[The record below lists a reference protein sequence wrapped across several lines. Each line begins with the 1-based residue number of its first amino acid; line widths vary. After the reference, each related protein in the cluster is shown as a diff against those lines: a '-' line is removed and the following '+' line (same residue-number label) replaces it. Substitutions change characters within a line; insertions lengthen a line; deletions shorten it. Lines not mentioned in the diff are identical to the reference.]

1 MCVCVCGACASCAAE
16 MQEKGLTSSSFSV
29 QDVHHGNGTQQ
40 MFYDD
45 PRVLYLSIHRHDEG
59 NFFPGTGGPTECGA
73 GEGLG
78 YNVNVAWSGG
88 LNPPM
93 GDAEYL
99 AAFRSIVMP
108 IAKAFDPSIVL
119 VSAGFDA
126 AIGHPAPLG
135 GYKVSP
141 ACFGKMTQQ
150 LLGLANG
157 KVVLA
162 LEGGYDLA
170 AICDS
175 AQECVRALLGDEP
188 SQLREE
194 ELTRAPCQ
202 NAVDTLQKTIAVQV
216 FSGILPVFLF
226 QDASIYIYI
235 IVFPVP
241 TQMSHWPCVKL
252 NAHTASMSA
261 IEAGQKERD
270 ETETVSA
277 MASLS
282 MQQPTN
288 LTYVAYHYIKSRFH
302 LFPPPAPSRFRKIHS
317 QRFAIFQNYPRT
329 FPRSFRGADGTGRRQ
344 MKKDTRLVVD
354 RVSM

>member
-1 MCVCVCGACASCAAE
+1 
-16 MQEKGLTSSSFSV
+16 
-29 QDVHHGNGTQQ
+29 

-45 PRVLYLSIHRHDEG
+45 PRVLYMSIHRHDEG

-99 AAFRSIVMP
+99 AAFRTIVMP

-126 AIGHPAPLG
+126 AVGHPAPLG

-188 SQLREE
+188 TQLREE
-194 ELTRAPCQ
+194 ELTRIPCQ

-216 FSGILPVFLF
+216 RSSSTWRLSPIPSSFLLPVAFHLWSSVCF
-226 QDASIYIYI
+226 ISLSFD
-235 IVFPVP
+235 

-252 NAHTASMSA
+252 NAHTVSMSA

-288 LTYVAYHYIKSRFH
+288 LT
-302 LFPPPAPSRFRKIHS
+302 
-317 QRFAIFQNYPRT
+317 
-329 FPRSFRGADGTGRRQ
+329 
-344 MKKDTRLVVD
+344 
-354 RVSM
+354 

>member
-1 MCVCVCGACASCAAE
+1 
-16 MQEKGLTSSSFSV
+16 
-29 QDVHHGNGTQQ
+29 

-45 PRVLYLSIHRHDEG
+45 PRVLYMSIHRHDEG

-99 AAFRSIVMP
+99 AAFRTIVMP

-126 AIGHPAPLG
+126 AVGHPAPLG

-188 SQLREE
+188 TQLREE
-194 ELTRAPCQ
+194 ELTRIPCQ

-216 FSGILPVFLF
+216 RSSSAWRLSPIPSSFLPSFFSLLSISGRAFLSSF
-226 QDASIYIYI
+226 FLSFD
-235 IVFPVP
+235 

-252 NAHTASMSA
+252 NAHTVSMSA

-288 LTYVAYHYIKSRFH
+288 LT
-302 LFPPPAPSRFRKIHS
+302 
-317 QRFAIFQNYPRT
+317 
-329 FPRSFRGADGTGRRQ
+329 
-344 MKKDTRLVVD
+344 
-354 RVSM
+354 

>member
-1 MCVCVCGACASCAAE
+1 
-16 MQEKGLTSSSFSV
+16 
-29 QDVHHGNGTQQ
+29 

-45 PRVLYLSIHRHDEG
+45 PRVLYLSIHRHDDG

-99 AAFRSIVMP
+99 AAFRTIVMP
-108 IAKAFDPSIVL
+108 IAKEFDPDIVI

-126 AIGHPAPLG
+126 AVGHPAPLG

-141 ACFGKMTQQ
+141 ACFGRMTQQ
-150 LLGLANG
+150 LLNLADG

-188 SQLREE
+188 SPLRDE
-194 ELTRAPCQ
+194 ELTRIPCQ
-202 NAVDTLQKTIAVQV
+202 NAIDTLQKTIAIQV
-216 FSGILPVFLF
+216 N
-226 QDASIYIYI
+226 QIYTY
-235 IVFPVP
+235 
-241 TQMSHWPCVKL
+241 QEQS
-252 NAHTASMSA
+252 
-261 IEAGQKERD
+261 
-270 ETETVSA
+270 
-277 MASLS
+277 
-282 MQQPTN
+282 N
-288 LTYVAYHYIKSRFH
+288 LYF
-302 LFPPPAPSRFRKIHS
+302 
-317 QRFAIFQNYPRT
+317 
-329 FPRSFRGADGTGRRQ
+329 
-344 MKKDTRLVVD
+344 
-354 RVSM
+354 

>member
-1 MCVCVCGACASCAAE
+1 M
-16 MQEKGLTSSSFSV
+16 
-29 QDVHHGNGTQQ
+29 
-40 MFYDD
+40 
-45 PRVLYLSIHRHDEG
+45 
-59 NFFPGTGGPTECGA
+59 
-73 GEGLG
+73 
-78 YNVNVAWSGG
+78 NVAWSGG

-99 AAFRSIVMP
+99 AAFRTIVMP

-126 AIGHPAPLG
+126 AVGHPAPLG

-188 SQLREE
+188 TQLREE
-194 ELTRAPCQ
+194 ELTRIPCQ

-216 FSGILPVFLF
+216 RSSSTPIPSSFLLLVAVHLCSSVCF
-226 QDASIYIYI
+226 IFYRFTRRCLIGLAS
-235 IVFPVP
+235 
-241 TQMSHWPCVKL
+241 S
-252 NAHTASMSA
+252 
-261 IEAGQKERD
+261 
-270 ETETVSA
+270 
-277 MASLS
+277 
-282 MQQPTN
+282 
-288 LTYVAYHYIKSRFH
+288 
-302 LFPPPAPSRFRKIHS
+302 
-317 QRFAIFQNYPRT
+317 
-329 FPRSFRGADGTGRRQ
+329 
-344 MKKDTRLVVD
+344 
-354 RVSM
+354 

>member
-1 MCVCVCGACASCAAE
+1 
-16 MQEKGLTSSSFSV
+16 
-29 QDVHHGNGTQQ
+29 

-45 PRVLYLSIHRHDEG
+45 PHVLYLSIHRHDEG

-78 YNVNVAWSGG
+78 CNVNIAWSGG

-99 AAFRSIVMP
+99 AAFRTIVMP
-108 IAKAFDPSIVL
+108 IAKEFDPEIVI

-126 AIGHPAPLG
+126 AVGHAAPLG

-141 ACFGKMTQQ
+141 ACFGRMTQQ
-150 LLGLANG
+150 LLTLADG

-188 SQLREE
+188 SPIRDE

-202 NAVDTLQKTIAVQV
+202 NAIDTLQKTIAIQV
-216 FSGILPVFLF
+216 GF
-226 QDASIYIYI
+226 
-235 IVFPVP
+235 
-241 TQMSHWPCVKL
+241 
-252 NAHTASMSA
+252 
-261 IEAGQKERD
+261 RR
-270 ETETVSA
+270 
-277 MASLS
+277 
-282 MQQPTN
+282 
-288 LTYVAYHYIKSRFH
+288 SRF
-302 LFPPPAPSRFRKIHS
+302 
-317 QRFAIFQNYPRT
+317 
-329 FPRSFRGADGTGRRQ
+329 
-344 MKKDTRLVVD
+344 
-354 RVSM
+354 

>member
-1 MCVCVCGACASCAAE
+1 MLSRPLTRVRAYACVCVYMCAQPRSE
-16 MQEKGLTSSSFSV
+16 EGLMPSSFSV

-188 SQLREE
+188 TQLREE

-216 FSGILPVFLF
+216 YNLILF
-226 QDASIYIYI
+226 YNY
-235 IVFPVP
+235 
-241 TQMSHWPCVKL
+241 
-252 NAHTASMSA
+252 
-261 IEAGQKERD
+261 
-270 ETETVSA
+270 
-277 MASLS
+277 
-282 MQQPTN
+282 N
-288 LTYVAYHYIKSRFH
+288 L
-302 LFPPPAPSRFRKIHS
+302 
-317 QRFAIFQNYPRT
+317 
-329 FPRSFRGADGTGRRQ
+329 
-344 MKKDTRLVVD
+344 
-354 RVSM
+354 

>member
-1 MCVCVCGACASCAAE
+1 
-16 MQEKGLTSSSFSV
+16 
-29 QDVHHGNGTQQ
+29 

-45 PRVLYLSIHRHDEG
+45 PRVLYMSIHRHDEG

-99 AAFRSIVMP
+99 AAFRTIVMP

-126 AIGHPAPLG
+126 AVGHPAPLG

-188 SQLREE
+188 TQLREE
-194 ELTRAPCQ
+194 ELTRIPCQ

-216 FSGILPVFLF
+216 RSSSSWRLSLSLSYSFILPSFLPLVALRLWSSVRF
-226 QDASIYIYI
+226 IFYRLTRRCLIGLAS
-235 IVFPVP
+235 
-241 TQMSHWPCVKL
+241 S
-252 NAHTASMSA
+252 
-261 IEAGQKERD
+261 
-270 ETETVSA
+270 
-277 MASLS
+277 
-282 MQQPTN
+282 
-288 LTYVAYHYIKSRFH
+288 
-302 LFPPPAPSRFRKIHS
+302 
-317 QRFAIFQNYPRT
+317 
-329 FPRSFRGADGTGRRQ
+329 
-344 MKKDTRLVVD
+344 
-354 RVSM
+354 